1 MGFGI
6 SIFLVAAGAILRYG
20 LTRTTWGQLNLHSIG
35 VIAMIIGVLGFIA
48 STLVWAPWRTRATTT
63 TVVDDPVVE
72 STTTR
77 RRVV

>member
-6 SIFLVAAGAILRYG
+6 SIFLVAVGAILRYG
-20 LTRTTWGQLNLHSIG
+20 LTQTTWGSLNLHSIG
-35 VIAMIIGVLGFIA
+35 VIAMIIGVLGFLA
-48 STLVWAPWRTRATTT
+48 STLIWAPWRTRATTT
-63 TVVDDPVVE
+63 VVDDPFVE